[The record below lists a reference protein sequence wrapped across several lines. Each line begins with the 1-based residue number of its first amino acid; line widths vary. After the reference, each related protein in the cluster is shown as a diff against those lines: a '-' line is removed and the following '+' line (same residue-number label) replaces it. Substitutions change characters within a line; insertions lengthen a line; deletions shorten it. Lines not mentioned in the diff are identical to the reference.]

1 MQPALPPPHGTPYHP
16 SLRMSSA
23 DLSLTS
29 AMVAIAA
36 MTAGSAFQA
45 ALGIGMALFV
55 VPVLALLDPRF
66 VPGPMLL
73 AGSLLATITA
83 YAERQAIDRKGLG
96 ISLVG
101 LVLGTVIGAVALHF
115 AAGPNVQRVFGALV
129 LAAVLLSLFGTP
141 LAMTRRN
148 LLIGGGAAGIMG
160 TMVGIHGPPIS
171 LVFQRAEPSVAR
183 AMLGAFFTVAY
194 LGSVAALSTVGLF
207 GQGEILRTIVL
218 LPGVGAGSRW
228 RRSPA
233 ASSIRDACA
242 GRYSR

>member
-1 MQPALPPPHGTPYHP
+1 
-16 SLRMSSA
+16 MSSA

-29 AMVAIAA
+29 AVVAIAA

-55 VPVLALLDPRF
+55 VPVFALLDPRF

-73 AGSLLATITA
+73 AGSLLAAMTA
-83 YAERQAIDRKGLG
+83 YAERQAIDRKGLR

-101 LVLGTVIGAVALHF
+101 LVLGTVIGAVALHV

-160 TMVGIHGPPIS
+160 TMVGIHGPAIS

-218 LPGVGAGSRW
+218 LPGVGAGLALAPLT
-228 RRSPA
+228 RRIVDPRRLRGAILVVA
-233 ASSIRDACA
+233 AISGAVLLLK
-242 GRYSR
+242 